1 MNFNY
6 IKKIR
11 KFIRFNIYWYI
22 KYAPLKILSFFIFRF
37 KLKNLK
43 YKIKYKQKIPT
54 TVYQTWVSNKF
65 NKNHYIQLIKF
76 REINPQ
82 LSFKFY
88 DQKQMDMY
96 MKKNWQKHKIF
107 KIYNQVNFGPLQ
119 TDIFRYCIL
128 YDMGGYYFDI
138 DKMCLAPL
146 TSLHPS
152 NASALIT
159 HEPYYHKKEKNLKV
173 KRILKSS
180 NYNLCQWGFGFQKKH
195 IILIMLINEIC
206 EKFENY
212 NNYRFK
218 TFIKGATKFTGP
230 ALFTDIIRNF
240 IKDKKDK
247 NLFFCRTNFNGF
259 GVFRIK
265 DSHWRYV
272 LKRPAWTYKNVRLT
286 KNIS

>member
-1 MNFNY
+1 MNFNC
-6 IKKIR
+6 IKKIK
-11 KFIRFNIYWYI
+11 KFIRFSIYWHI
-22 KYAPLKILSFFIFRF
+22 KYAPLRLFSFFIFRF

-43 YKIKYKQKIPT
+43 YKIKYKQKIST

-82 LSFKFY
+82 LNFKFY
-88 DQKQMDMY
+88 NQKQMDMY

-107 KIYNQVNFGPLQ
+107 KIYNKVNFGPLQ

-146 TSLHPS
+146 VSLHPN

-159 HEPYYHKKEKNLKV
+159 HEPYYHKRETNLKV
-173 KRILKSS
+173 KKILKSS
-180 NYNLCQWGFGFQKKH
+180 NYNLCQWGFGFKKKH
-195 IILIMLINEIC
+195 IILKMLIDKIC

-230 ALFTDIIRNF
+230 ALFTNVIRNF
-240 IKDKKDK
+240 IKSKKDK
-247 NLFFCRTNFNGF
+247 NLFFIKTNFNGF

-265 DSHWRYV
+265 GSHWRYI
-272 LKRPAWTYKNVRLT
+272 LKRPAWTYKNVRLM
-286 KNIS
+286 NDFS